1 MMRKLLLPIML
12 LLLTSV
18 SLRAQNTVCSARI
31 TVADSIVVSDSIDG
45 LDSVRYLLQMLGFFA
60 VVVLANFGGLS
71 LGLPWWV
78 VVIGAGV
85 TSIAVMFG
93 LRLASLKELV
103 AILRS
108 KEE

>member
-1 MMRKLLLPIML
+1 
-12 LLLTSV
+12 
-18 SLRAQNTVCSARI
+18 
-31 TVADSIVVSDSIDG
+31 
-45 LDSVRYLLQMLGFFA
+45 MLGFFA

-85 TSIAVMFG
+85 ISIAVMFG

>member
-1 MMRKLLLPIML
+1 MAHGSAFAALATQM
-12 LLLTSV
+12 V
-18 SLRAQNTVCSARI
+18 SAVAQIVIAIRI
-31 TVADSIVVSDSIDG
+31 FHLHI
-45 LDSVRYLLQMLGFFA
+45 SVRYLLQMLGFFA
-60 VVVLANFGGLS
+60 VVVLTNFGGLS

-85 TSIAVMFG
+85 ISIAVMFG